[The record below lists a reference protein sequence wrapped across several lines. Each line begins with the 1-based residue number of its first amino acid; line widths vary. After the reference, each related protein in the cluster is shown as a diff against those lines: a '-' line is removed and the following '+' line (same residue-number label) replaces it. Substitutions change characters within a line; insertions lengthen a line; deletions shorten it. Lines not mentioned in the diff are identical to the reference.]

1 MSKRIT
7 RRTDFDMKAYLD
19 RLLDES
25 EDPSNFPLE
34 IRTGSCDRVTLPV
47 QQLNKAAKKGDWK
60 EVERIRAQLL
70 KAVVGLEE
78 ME

>member
-1 MSKRIT
+1 MSEKAT

-34 IRTGSCDRVTLPV
+34 IRQGSCDRVTWPA
-47 QQLNKAAKKGDWK
+47 QQLNKAAEKGDWK
-60 EVERIRAQLL
+60 EVERIRGQLL
-70 KAVVGLEE
+70 KAVVELEE